1 MSKRILILGLVAV
14 LVLATGCMGLGGP
27 NPRVVQ
33 DSATT
38 DISLSKGLMYNVN
51 AEVQNDGGDGD
62 VTVTAA
68 LIDEEKG
75 FTRDQVST
83 KVFIPAGETK
93 RVSFTL
99 DGDIGRKYQYRIE
112 VS

>member
-51 AEVQNDGGDGD
+51 A
-62 VTVTAA
+62 AM
-68 LIDEEKG
+68 
-75 FTRDQVST
+75 S
-83 KVFIPAGETK
+83 P
-93 RVSFTL
+93 
-99 DGDIGRKYQYRIE
+99 
-112 VS
+112 